1 MNLKQLYYFKMLA
14 KTEHM
19 TQAAEQLSL
28 TQPSL
33 SHSMTE
39 LEKELGTFLFEK
51 NGRNIRLT
59 KYGHFFL
66 SYVERSLSELEHGE
80 KALKE
85 LVSPDRGHIDLAFI
99 YTLGPYFAP
108 LLLKEFQTIDAHQNI
123 SFSFYQGNTKN
134 IIKSLKAEQSDI
146 AICSMITPDD
156 QLHFEPIAE
165 EEIVLIVPLDHP
177 LAYFDEIDLKNTAG
191 YPFISFNKKS
201 GIRPMID
208 AMLAEVNV
216 VPSIV
221 CEVEEDHTMAGF
233 VAFGHGIGIVP
244 RIAALDYYKV
254 KILHITNPTYQ
265 RTIYATTL
273 KNHYLSPA
281 TRLFRDFIVDYGQQH
296 FLASGKKI

>member
-1 MNLKQLYYFKMLA
+1 MNLKQLYYFKTLA

-19 TQAAEQLSL
+19 TQAAELLSI

-39 LEKELGTFLFEK
+39 LEKELGAFLFEK
-51 NGRNIRLT
+51 TGRNIRLT
-59 KYGHFFL
+59 KYGEFFL
-66 SYVERSLSELEHGE
+66 SYVERSLNELEQGE

-85 LVSPDRGHIDLAFI
+85 LVSPDEGQIDLAFI

-108 LLLKEFQTIDAHQNI
+108 LLLQEFKQVEAHKKI

-134 IIKSLKAEQSDI
+134 ILHNLKTEKTDI
-146 AICSMITPDD
+146 ALCSMITPDN
-156 QLHFEPIAE
+156 QIHFEPIAE
-165 EEIVLIVPLDHP
+165 EEIVLIVPLNHP
-177 LAYFDEIDLKNTAG
+177 LATLDSIDLADTAA

-201 GIRPMID
+201 GIRPTID

-216 VPSIV
+216 VPKIV

-233 VAFGHGIGIVP
+233 VAFGHGIGILP
-244 RIAALDYYKV
+244 RISALDYYDV
-254 KILHITNPTYQ
+254 KIIHITNPSYQ
-265 RTIYATTL
+265 RYIYVATL

-281 TRLFRDFIVDYGQQH
+281 TRIFRDFIVDYGQQN
-296 FLASGKKI
+296 FLATGKRI